1 MKTNRKTLAALFVG
15 IAIIISTLLFGAFHF
30 GMEYYVHTNATKE
43 IQQMI
48 RWYQDEDYDF
58 DDDDDT
64 RLYALL
70 FYPSY
75 YHDDSA
81 NVDDYYYK
89 IETNIMHWVEKN
101 AEPEKI
107 YRVQLNNGQ
116 YYIEYTRRLE
126 EPAIIYVDTT
136 PEFRLINNIS
146 LVLGVLVFLAIIG
159 SGSVGLVVGT
169 RIEKDRNQQK
179 EFFENASHELKTPLM
194 VIEGYSDGL
203 AKGMIPIDTGTS
215 IIHEEVE
222 KMTGLVNE
230 ILSISRLES
239 GETKIQKEEVSLE
252 ELIENSLYP
261 LQYQAQQKGIQ
272 VESHIEDQMI
282 MADPV
287 QMDKAISNLFNNALR
302 YADKIIRIEAGQ
314 KGISISNDGQLPDP
328 KSLEHLFDRFYTG
341 KNGNTGIGLAL
352 TKEIVQKHGWK
363 ISVQIVSDM
372 IKFTIHF

>member
-15 IAIIISTLLFGAFHF
+15 IAIIISALLFGAFHF

-215 IIHEEVE
+215 IIHQEVE

-302 YADKIIRIEAGQ
+302 YADKIIRVEAGQ
-314 KGISISNDGQLPDP
+314 KDISISNDGQLPDP
-328 KSLEHLFDRFYTG
+328 ASLDHLFDRFYTG